1 MLPASPLDSVH
12 ATGTGNYPM
21 LCIAKAP
28 ASHPNQSPRES
39 PLMIASPDRMSP
51 TANTFSVKRSLVLAT
66 ACLALVLGA
75 CGGGDKKDKPASQV
89 AAKVNKEEISV
100 HQINFVLQQQRGLK
114 PEQADAASRQVLERL
129 IDQELALQKAQELK
143 IDRDPRVMQQIEA
156 AKREI
161 VARAYIEKT
170 GEAAPKPSAE
180 DISKYYAEKPGLFKD
195 RRIYSIQEIAIETKP
210 DQIDTLR
217 AKLQAAKSVNEFVE
231 YLKANN
237 IRFAGNQAVRPA
249 EQLPLNMLDTFA
261 KMKDGQAM
269 LVPSAN
275 GAQVIVLAGSKSE
288 PVDEARAKPAI
299 EQFLLNDAKR
309 KLIESDVKGLRAA
322 AKVEYV
328 GKFAEGAAAAAAA
341 AKVTE
346 DAAAASMK
354 PATGGLASDAIN
366 KGLGLKAGA
375 NDGTAPAAAPVV
387 IAPLPPPG
395 PAGNSPID
403 ADVLSKGLG
412 GKGGTPK
419 ASTAPPP
426 MAPMP
431 TEPAASGPLNQ
442 DAITKG
448 LGGKK

>member
-1 MLPASPLDSVH
+1 MNPSLDR
-12 ATGTGNYPM
+12 
-21 LCIAKAP
+21 LF
-28 ASHPNQSPRES
+28 
-39 PLMIASPDRMSP
+39 P
-51 TANTFSVKRSLVLAT
+51 TANAMSVKRSLIVAT
-66 ACLALVLGA
+66 GCLALVLAA
-75 CGGGDKKDKPASQV
+75 CGGGNKKDKPASQV

-114 PEQADAASRQVLERL
+114 PEQADTASRQVLERL

-180 DISKYYAEKPGLFKD
+180 DVSKYYAEKPGLFKD

-299 EQFLLNDAKR
+299 EQFLLNEAKR
-309 KLIESDVKGLRAA
+309 KLIEGDVKNLRAA

-328 GKFAEGAAAAAAA
+328 GKFAEGGAAAAAAA
-341 AKVTE
+341 AKATE
-346 DAAAASMK
+346 EAATAAANAQ
-354 PATGGLASDAIN
+354 PGALATDAIN
-366 KGLGLKAGA
+366 KGLGLKPGA
-375 NDGTAPAAAPVV
+375 PGAAAPAPAPVV
-387 IAPLPPPG
+387 VAPPPPG
-395 PAGNSPID
+395 PAGSSPID

-412 GKGGTPK
+412 
-419 ASTAPPP
+419 
-426 MAPMP
+426 
-431 TEPAASGPLNQ
+431 
-442 DAITKG
+442 I
-448 LGGKK
+448 KK